1 MTNVSVSLRDSL
13 LGFESRIKHLD
24 GHYVPIKMGG
34 VLKPGTRIR
43 IDGQGMKSFDNNNKI
58 GDLYVTFNVHF
69 PDSLE
74 RGAGFKEALDT
85 LLPKEAAGKRLVFN
99 GIEREFVPKTVQ
111 SAFTH

>member
-24 GHYVPIKMGG
+24 GHHVPIKMGG

-43 IDGQGMKSFDNNNKI
+43 IDGEGMKSFDNNNKI

-69 PDSLE
+69 PDSLDQ
-74 RGAGFKEALDT
+74 GNGFQEAVDT
-85 LLPKEAAGKRLVFN
+85 LLPKAAAGKRLVFN
-99 GIEREFVPKTVQ
+99 GIERQFVPKSVQ